1 MKLKS
6 FFSSFRLLDAV
17 FVFFLL
23 LILVLAILNHSK
35 TTIAN
40 QQAKVVS
47 FEIVV
52 PNLEEQVAKSIQV
65 ADLIVDQNGKP
76 VFEIVEKV
84 EKMAEHPVIDQKGNL
99 VISKHPTLKSLF
111 LLVESL
117 QPMKYSH
124 GIKYNWQVV
133 KVGGSLIWETKL
145 TRFVGLVRTL
155 NF

>member
-6 FFSSFRLLDAV
+6 VFSSFRLLDGLL
-17 FVFFLL
+17 VFFLL
-23 LILVLAILNHSK
+23 LMFVLAILNHSK
-35 TTIAN
+35 TTKAN

-52 PNLEEQVAKSIQV
+52 PNLEEQVAKSIQI